1 MSSYVLDKYAT
12 ILSSTLYKQ
21 RFLVISLFGIL
32 NMKGGLLL
40 RLKLSELSKVLTV
53 TRLWKV
59 YLRPLNVSI
68 QQRPLVTNTNTVHM
82 G

>member
-1 MSSYVLDKYAT
+1 MDLVVSSYVLDKYAT

-32 NMKGGLLL
+32 NMKRGLLL

-53 TRLWKV
+53 EGLSEATQCFHTTA
-59 YLRPLNVSI
+59 P
-68 QQRPLVTNTNTVHM
+68 P
-82 G
+82 GD

>member
-32 NMKGGLLL
+32 NRVEQGFDCDKFVEG
-40 RLKLSELSKVLTV
+40 LSEATQCFH
-53 TRLWKV
+53 TTA
-59 YLRPLNVSI
+59 P
-68 QQRPLVTNTNTVHM
+68 P
-82 G
+82 GD